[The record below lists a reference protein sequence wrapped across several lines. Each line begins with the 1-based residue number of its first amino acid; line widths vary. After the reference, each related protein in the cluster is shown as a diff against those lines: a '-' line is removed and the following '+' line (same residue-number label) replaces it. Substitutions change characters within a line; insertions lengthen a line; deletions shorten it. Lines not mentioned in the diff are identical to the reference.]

1 MKVDVSQT
9 VLEMILRELFI
20 NQEISE
26 LPVEMQ
32 TEHTFI
38 VCSVPQ
44 ENSPE

>member
-32 TEHTFI
+32 TEHTF